1 LEYIVLFFLVA
12 MRYKL
17 HNMRNLLDGV
27 VHVVS
32 KENQSENR
40 NFVQL
45 GRQYL
50 TDWRRL
56 IRKKPLAAELLMFL
70 IDKTTSQVG
79 GTNAVV
85 CSYAVFQEITGFG
98 RSSVASALKVLR
110 EDNWI
115 QIIKIGTTHAYA
127 VNEKVA
133 WRGAAN
139 GREYAIF
146 SATVIGAK
154 SEQDAGVV
162 EDTTKLKRI
171 PILQP
176 GDSPIVGSDELPP
189 PDQGDMDL
197 NGSIGKDP
205 LGHIRGALPQKR
217 LEEQGQQRLID

>member
-1 LEYIVLFFLVA
+1 MVNKKNQLESA
-12 MRYKL
+12 D
-17 HNMRNLLDGV
+17 N
-27 VHVVS
+27 
-32 KENQSENR
+32 ENR

-50 TDWRRL
+50 AEWRKL

-70 IDKTTSQVG
+70 IEKTTSHVG

-85 CSYAVFQEITGFG
+85 CSYAVLQEITGFG

-110 EDNWI
+110 EENWI

-139 GREYAIF
+139 GREYAVF

-154 SEQDAGVV
+154 SEQDAGMT

-171 PILQP
+171 PILEA
-176 GDSPIVGSDELPP
+176 GDSPIVGSDNLSP
-189 PDQGDMDL
+189 PDQGDIDL
-197 NGSIGKDP
+197 NGVMGDAKERLILEKIG
-205 LGHIRGALPQKR
+205 QKR
-217 LEEQGQQRLID
+217 LIED